1 MPKARLFQIVWH
13 AREGVANEPIM
24 SIDMHPLHP
33 LLATAGSDHFVR
45 VWRVRET
52 AATEAEAGSGGG
64 GSISAAA
71 PAAAPAAA
79 TVEFL
84 FTMSLHGKTV
94 NAVRWSPNG
103 AQAQRARRPEG
114 GRALGSADGN
124 YYFFPSGHS
133 FVRLNVL

>member
-33 LLATAGSDHFVR
+33 LLATAGSDHLVR

-52 AATEAEAGSGGG
+52 ATFDATAASGGGAGSTSTVGGG
-64 GSISAAA
+64 GSTVQHSAI
-71 PAAAPAAA
+71 PAA

-84 FTMSLHGKTV
+84 FTMSMHAKTV

-103 AQAQRARRPEG
+103 A
-114 GRALGSADGN
+114 
-124 YYFFPSGHS
+124 
-133 FVRLNVL
+133 